1 MHLCTIYI
9 YIYIVRRWTYTLVTI
24 CIGSINTRHDD
35 DDDDD
40 WTCML
45 DLTTKWVR
53 SFLYGPWPSGSSP
66 CHTHTH
72 CNQKRINQS
81 TDRYIYIGVVF
92 KCYLIKL
99 PILINGFLV
108 SYIYNKYQMIF
119 AFSFSSSV
127 LPVTAAHSNTCAV
140 FLRYRHTCNII
151 NSWFDTQI

>member
-1 MHLCTIYI
+1 M
-9 YIYIVRRWTYTLVTI
+9 YTLVPI

-53 SFLYGPWPSGSSP
+53 SFLYGPWPSGSAP
-66 CHTHTH
+66 CHTHTVTR
-72 CNQKRINQS
+72 NESINRLA
-81 TDRYIYIGVVF
+81 DRPVHIYKGVVF

-108 SYIYNKYQMIF
+108 FYIYISNDVCVFFFQF
-119 AFSFSSSV
+119 RTTGVRGAFRLPTLVRYFYDTGIRAISSIRDLILKSK
-127 LPVTAAHSNTCAV
+127 N
-140 FLRYRHTCNII
+140 
-151 NSWFDTQI
+151 